1 MHAFPVG
8 LWALLL
14 ILVLGG
20 NVGLAQD
27 SLPTD
32 TTLKSFQI
40 VRTSTP
46 PTIDGV
52 LDDAVWSSAAVV
64 SDFQQSSPIEG
75 AEPTER
81 TEIYLLFD
89 DDAIYIAGRF
99 WDSEPDQIAAGTLR
113 HRTSRLGDDD
123 RIAVVLSPYN
133 DRRSGYKFE
142 TNANGVKHEA
152 IYQNVTRNLS
162 DWDTIWNA
170 ASSLFDEGWMM
181 EMAIPFKSLSFDPQ
195 SDTWGVNFSRA
206 VRRKGEEITWIS
218 RNQSYNPSVV
228 GLAVGF
234 ENLDQGVGL
243 DVVPSIS
250 LNRRRTFDPTS
261 STSDSRPSLN
271 VFYKVTPSLNAALT
285 LNTDFS
291 ATEVDTRQVNLTRFN
306 LFFPEKRG
314 FFLQDTDIFEFG
326 GIGGGFSSVVT
337 DTATSRGS
345 RENGRPFFSRRVGL
359 NAASGRPVDLNY
371 GGKLSGRIG
380 RWSVGALTVEQD
392 NSEGLNSSDLFVG
405 RASASVMEE
414 SAIGLIVTD
423 GDPNADVDNSLIGV
437 DFRYLNT
444 RLANSRVVEADAWL
458 QQSDTAG
465 LHGKDRAYGLALRM
479 PNRTGPRGAIGIKE
493 VEENFNP
500 ALGFINRTG
509 IRDMTADIGYTHF
522 FRDSYLRSIRTGV
535 DLQRIDKLDGG
546 LQSQV
551 ISVRVAELV
560 NGSRDSLSAR
570 FRANK
575 EVLVT
580 PFLIHRSPGNQAQQV
595 VIAPGNY
602 SFDEYRLQ
610 LSTASQ
616 RRLAGSLT
624 YQSGDFYNGDRVNIN
639 GSITWRPSKFF
650 TFNLSYDWNEVDL
663 PQGDFTTRLVA
674 LRAEIPFSNRFSWV
688 NFIQYDNVTETAGI
702 DSRLHWVQ
710 RDGREA
716 FLVLTHN
723 LQDLDRDN
731 SFQSQQSGLALK
743 VNYTFRF

>member
-1 MHAFPVG
+1 MNAFSSWPWV
-8 LWALLL
+8 LA
-14 ILVLGG
+14 LVLAFIG
-20 NVGLAQD
+20 NAGFSQEASRPDAL
-27 SLPTD
+27 
-32 TTLKSFQI
+32 LKSFQI
-40 VRTSTP
+40 VRTSAP

-52 LDDAVWSSAAVV
+52 LDDAVWSTAAVV

-162 DWDTIWNA
+162 DWDTIWDA
-170 ASSLFDEGWMM
+170 ASSLFEEGWMM
-181 EMAIPFKSLSFDPQ
+181 EMAIPFKSISFDPR

-206 VRRKGEEITWIS
+206 VRRKGAEITWIS
-218 RNQSYNPSVV
+218 RNRSYNPSVV

-243 DVVPSIS
+243 DVVPSVS
-250 LNRRRTFDPTS
+250 VNRRRSFNPAGGNTDT
-261 STSDSRPSLN
+261 RPSLN

-359 NAASGRPVDLNY
+359 NAASGRPADLNY

-380 RWSVGALTVEQD
+380 RWSVGAITVEQD
-392 NSEGLNSSDLFVG
+392 ISEGLNSSNLFVG
-405 RASASVMEE
+405 RASASVLEE
-414 SAIGLIVTD
+414 SAIGLILTD
-423 GDPNADVDNSLIGV
+423 GDPNADADNSVIGV

-444 RLANSRVVEADAWL
+444 RLANSRIVEADAWL

-479 PNRTGPRGAIGIKE
+479 PNRTGPRGGFGIKE
-493 VEENFNP
+493 IEENYSP

-522 FRDSYLRSIRTGV
+522 FRDSYFRSIRTGV
-535 DLQRIDKLDGG
+535 DVQRIDRLSGG
-546 LQSQV
+546 LQTQV
-551 ISVRVAELV
+551 VSVRIAEIV
-560 NGSRDSLSAR
+560 NGSRDGLSAR
-570 FRANK
+570 YRANK
-575 EVLVT
+575 EVLVR
-580 PFLIHRSPGNQAQQV
+580 PFVIYRNPTDLTQQV
-595 VIAPGNY
+595 VVAPGSY

-610 LSTASQ
+610 LTSASQ
-616 RRLAGSLT
+616 RKLAGSLT
-624 YQSGDFYNGDRVNIN
+624 YQAGDFYNGDRVNVR
-639 GSITWRPSKFF
+639 GSVTWRPSKFF

-663 PQGDFTTRLVA
+663 PQGDFTTRLVG

-688 NFIQYDNVTETAGI
+688 NLIQYDNVTESAGI

-731 SFQSQQSGLALK
+731 SFRSEQSNLALK